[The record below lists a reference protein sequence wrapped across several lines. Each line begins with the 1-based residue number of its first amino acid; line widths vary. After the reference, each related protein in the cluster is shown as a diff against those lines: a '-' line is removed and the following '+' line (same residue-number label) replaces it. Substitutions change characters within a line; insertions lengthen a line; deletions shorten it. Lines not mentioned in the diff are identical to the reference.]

1 MFFRNEY
8 DFLSNF
14 YSCKITYEG
23 ITYKNAEAAFQAQKE
38 NRKTDRIVYSFV
50 DGRTAKK
57 WGRKAKLKEDWNKVK
72 DNIMYEIVKNKFLQN
87 EELKIKLK
95 NIKEEIVE
103 ENYWND
109 KYWGVC
115 NGIGENKLGKIL
127 EKVKKEI

>member
-14 YSCKITYEG
+14 YGCKVNYEG

-38 NRKTDRIVYSFV
+38 SRKTDRIVYSFV

-57 WGRKAKLKEDWNKVK
+57 WGRKAKLREDWNKVK

>member
-14 YSCKITYEG
+14 YNCKITYEG

-57 WGRKAKLKEDWNKVK
+57 WGRKAKLREDWNKVK

>member
-14 YSCKITYEG
+14 FNCKISYEG

-38 NRKTDRIVYSFV
+38 KRKTDRIVYSFV
-50 DGRTAKK
+50 DGKTAKK
-57 WGRKAKLKEDWNKVK
+57 WGRKAKLRENWNEIK

-95 NIKEEIVE
+95 NIKEKIVE

-109 KYWGVC
+109 TYWGVC
-115 NGIGENKLGKIL
+115 NGMGENKLGKIL

>member
-1 MFFRNEY
+1 
-8 DFLSNF
+8 
-14 YSCKITYEG
+14 
-23 ITYKNAEAAFQAQKE
+23 
-38 NRKTDRIVYSFV
+38 
-50 DGRTAKK
+50 
-57 WGRKAKLKEDWNKVK
+57 
-72 DNIMYEIVKNKFLQN
+72 MYEIVKNKFLQN